1 MEGAAMLLKAALC
14 DDEPE
19 QLRKLSDYLTAFSV
33 QTDIEFRTD
42 RFLSGDALLKAYT
55 APSDYD
61 IVFLDMEM
69 PGAGGIET
77 AEKIRALP
85 DRNVLIVF
93 ITSYPEYMQ
102 DSFDVQASYYLTK
115 PLSYEIFSDKLKRMI
130 GLISD
135 LQTNLAVVSRKDG
148 EIVLHLD
155 DIICFETIK
164 SYTTKSDL
172 LVTTVTEEFAIKGKI
187 AEMEKKLKDRYFISI
202 HRSALV
208 NMKYIRRFNANTV
221 ELTNGKILE
230 ASRRKLPEIKSVFS
244 RYMVVRYRK

>member
-1 MEGAAMLLKAALC
+1 MLLRVALC

-19 QLRKLSDYLTAFSV
+19 QLRKLGDYLTAFSV
-33 QTDIEFRTD
+33 QTDVEFKTD
-42 RFLSGDALLKAYT
+42 RFLSGEELLKAYT
-55 APSDYD
+55 APSEYD

-69 PGAGGIET
+69 PGANGIRT

-102 DSFDVQASYYLTK
+102 DSFDVQASQYLTK

-164 SYTTKSDL
+164 SFTTKSDL
-172 LVTTVTEEFAIKGKI
+172 LVTTSSEEFTIKGKI
-187 AEMEKKLKDRYFISI
+187 AEMEEKLKEQYFISV

-221 ELTNGKILE
+221 ELTNGKSIE
-230 ASRRKLPEIKSVFS
+230 ASRRRLPEIKAAFS